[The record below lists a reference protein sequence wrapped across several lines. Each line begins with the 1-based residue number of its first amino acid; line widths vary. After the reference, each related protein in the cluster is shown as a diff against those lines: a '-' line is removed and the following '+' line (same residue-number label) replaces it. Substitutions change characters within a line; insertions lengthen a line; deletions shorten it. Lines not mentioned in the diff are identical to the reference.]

1 MFTTAIGNL
10 CSTPT
15 RERGLPVWEGP
26 YFWESAA
33 RRARRLRLFIAPH
46 LTMAHVH
53 DGRFV
58 LRWQFSQ
65 LSLCRLMGTLL
76 FFSFA
81 LYPFFSLLHMY
92 IFRENKHYRAYRH
105 LSNFSPCNSFF
116 LMSGWMS
123 SYTLHMCLLPWLR
136 TVKGRGGRHNGAGL
150 LLLLHS
156 VERKST
162 SNTNGWMDYYKSKSS
177 LIAIEN
183 DFILHL
189 HLLKY
194 FFCIFNSVFFFY
206 ISIDPLRRLPAIS
219 SFCVVDLRGW
229 KV

>member
-1 MFTTAIGNL
+1 
-10 CSTPT
+10 
-15 RERGLPVWEGP
+15 
-26 YFWESAA
+26 
-33 RRARRLRLFIAPH
+33 
-46 LTMAHVH
+46 
-53 DGRFV
+53 
-58 LRWQFSQ
+58 
-65 LSLCRLMGTLL
+65 
-76 FFSFA
+76 
-81 LYPFFSLLHMY
+81 
-92 IFRENKHYRAYRH
+92 
-105 LSNFSPCNSFF
+105 
-116 LMSGWMS
+116 MSGWMS

-194 FFCIFNSVFFFY
+194 FFCIFNSVFFY

-219 SFCVVDLRGW
+219 SFHGRPPWMEGVGGRVGADCRAAGRGQRPRRCRHLVRSLVRSFVHDVAPLVAVEDWGLTPVVLAPLLVEDIVFIIVIAW
-229 KV
+229 MSQQI

>member
-1 MFTTAIGNL
+1 MPDFP
-10 CSTPT
+10 SS
-15 RERGLPVWEGP
+15 RGG
-26 YFWESAA
+26 
-33 RRARRLRLFIAPH
+33 
-46 LTMAHVH
+46 
-53 DGRFV
+53 
-58 LRWQFSQ
+58 
-65 LSLCRLMGTLL
+65 
-76 FFSFA
+76 
-81 LYPFFSLLHMY
+81 FFSLLHMY

-194 FFCIFNSVFFFY
+194 FFCIFNSVFFY

-219 SFCVVDLRGW
+219 SFHGRPPWMEGVGGRVGADCRAAGRGQRPRRCRHL
-229 KV
+229 VRSLVRSFFRS